1 MAISVNNVI
10 TLRSVFGKV
19 GQKYFIQPCRNPK
32 TGQYPDFVK
41 RVNSMGD
48 MILTDA
54 ERNSGKYFIPETEV
68 FVIEDGKTFN
78 LANEV
83 EARQWEA
90 IKYCPYI
97 APSRDAKDERG
108 NNLIDGT
115 MGWKNTA
122 PRYGRAELYVYK
134 PEEETNKRISKKD
147 KFRKALN
154 FIYDDERGG
163 EGRLLVARLLGKNM
177 KGVSDGEVTDYLISV
192 AEADP
197 DKICSIYTGSDTT
210 LRLLFIEAKDKHVIY
225 VKNKLYI
232 YADNIVLGATDDAV
246 LTWMK
251 DPKNKK
257 VLDLIKQDTY
267 PEMYAKKDKKVE
279 E

>member
-1 MAISVNNVI
+1 
-10 TLRSVFGKV
+10 
-19 GQKYFIQPCRNPK
+19 
-32 TGQYPDFVK
+32 
-41 RVNSMGD
+41 
-48 MILTDA
+48 
-54 ERNSGKYFIPETEV
+54 
-68 FVIEDGKTFN
+68 
-78 LANEV
+78 
-83 EARQWEA
+83 
-90 IKYCPYI
+90 
-97 APSRDAKDERG
+97 
-108 NNLIDGT
+108 
-115 MGWKNTA
+115 
-122 PRYGRAELYVYK
+122 
-134 PEEETNKRISKKD
+134 
-147 KFRKALN
+147 
-154 FIYDDERGG
+154 
-163 EGRLLVARLLGKNM
+163 M

-257 VLDLIKQDTY
+257 VLDLIKHDTY
-267 PEMYAKKDKKVE
+267 PEMYSKKDKQVE